1 MARGLSDLQ
10 KSILIQAYKKLEQIG
25 EYEDDKITG
34 MLQAPEVLVEYYGW
48 EPKKGVLRL
57 RWQNF
62 SKEKIGSERYNSAN
76 AAVSKSFQRLEARG
90 LASCFANS
98 TRTGIQI
105 QLLQMFCYQNLPVM
119 QFPSVLKIPCKFLI
133 WHSSEQVENLRCNKV
148 HCLRP
153 MLCFQ

>member
-90 LASCFANS
+90 LAVRICATSGRCVALKLLDDGIETARKLLAN
-98 TRTGIQI
+98 TVPTGTT
-105 QLLQMFCYQNLPVM
+105 
-119 QFPSVLKIPCKFLI
+119 VLA
-133 WHSSEQVENLRCNKV
+133 NKES
-148 HCLRP
+148 R
-153 MLCFQ
+153 